1 MSLIWTIPPIAT
13 AIAGVLVLL
22 QLRDMTDAADDV
34 TRQLRRLD
42 EVRVAVAA
50 VRAES
55 SAARTTLRRTHPG

>member
-13 AIAGVLVLL
+13 TIAGVLVLI
-22 QLRDMTDAADDV
+22 QLRDMADAADDL

-42 EVRVAVAA
+42 EVRVVVDA

-55 SAARTTLRRTHPG
+55 AAARASIRRTHPG